1 MAQRECLKRGWLTYT
16 DLNVLAQQ
24 KLLIETW
31 NLVYDL
37 VIHVSI
43 ACVTAYLASLV
54 TLVGSAIFV
63 SSLPWNNCR
72 DLTVV
77 RSSPSQLLTLT
88 QEPNSTL
95 NPNSELP
102 VNEVILDLPIDESDL
117 SIMNVQI
124 SNIASVEYVKD
135 LAVVIPS
142 RLPKPPFFM
151 ANETPHLLTF
161 GLTDPISYLQKS
173 YCTVVDSILRYRGI
187 FYSQSKQCTNL
198 LEY

>member
-77 RSSPSQLLTLT
+77 RSSPSQLLTFN

-95 NPNSELP
+95 NSNSELP
-102 VNEVILDLPIDESDL
+102 ENEVILDLPNDESDL

-135 LAVVIPS
+135 FAVIIPS

-161 GLTDPISYLQKS
+161 GLTDPLSYLKNS

-187 FYSQSKQCTNL
+187 FYSQSEQCTNL
-198 LEY
+198 LVY